1 MFPAQFQ
8 LWAYC
13 PERINYANGSLN
25 VDDMTVNA
33 LLSFLPNEVEER
45 TVHKYPPADGFAC
58 GFPLLADVKQRM
70 KAFTREQPRQNQ
82 WHDVGPR

>member
-13 PERINYANGSLN
+13 PERINYANGRLN
-25 VDDMTVNA
+25 VDYMAINA

-58 GFPLLADVKQRM
+58 GFSLRAHANQR
-70 KAFTREQPRQNQ
+70 
-82 WHDVGPR
+82 